1 MKESASRKRWHY
13 GVPLFAALP
22 MIAVPSYAQQDGEEE
37 RLEEIVVTSS
47 RIQKPDY
54 AFSNPVISVD
64 SEAIEFAGSTNV
76 TDFLKELP
84 ALTGSLDGNDA
95 AGTNAFIGGTGLS
108 LLDLRN
114 LGIDRTLVLVDGR
127 RHVAAL
133 PGSAAVDVDT
143 IPIDLIE
150 RVEVQTGGASAIY
163 GADGVSGVINFI
175 LKKDFEGIR
184 AKVRAGQSAES
195 DTDNVRFSV
204 LAGTNF
210 AGGRGNI
217 TGSFEYNTEDRLR
230 STDRDFAGGG
240 SRQVFVDNPA
250 ELNGDDPNVP
260 DEIPLRDIRFN
271 DSSLDGAVY
280 TSLADAINGVITF
293 NGDDTAWD
301 PGTIPFIPP
310 FNSQGGDGTP
320 LDVYI
325 GDLLPEEERYTANVF
340 ASYEFSSALNLFG
353 EVKFSR
359 TEAFTESSP
368 TFDFFLQLESDY
380 AFTPPNIL
388 AATAGND
395 FGGAYFVSRD
405 HVDLGVRSEDIT
417 RDTVRAVVGI
427 EGDISSNLRYEASYV
442 YGESEVDNNIGN
454 NRFNDRFAAALDAV
468 IDPATNQAVCRSN
481 LDPSAQPSNLPVGDY
496 DPLPGTW
503 AGSFTPGPNSGC
515 VPLNILG
522 NGAVSPEAAAWIMG
536 NSLSRS
542 KLTQHVFQAYVS
554 GDSGNWLELPA
565 GPIGY
570 AGGFEW
576 REEESQSNPPIEDQ
590 LGLTF
595 GNDLVPQGGDY
606 DVSEVFAEVDVPLL
620 YGAPGAEVLSL
631 DAAIRYS
638 DYSTI
643 GEATTWKI
651 GSVWSPIDDIT
662 FRATVAEAT
671 RAPNIG
677 ELFDP
682 GGQTFRFITDP
693 CDITELDEGTE
704 FRAANCAQLLNSFG
718 VDPTTFIDPNSSNI
732 AGTVRGNPN
741 LSEEV
746 ADTLTIGVILRPRF
760 IENLTIAVDWYE
772 IELLDAINTAAP
784 QVAADLCVDL
794 PTLDNQFCGLLERD
808 QTTAGITSFTQQ
820 SVNVAEFRTEG
831 FDITLNYLLDPA
843 NFGAKADIGT
853 FNFRV
858 IGNKLED
865 LTFVNLPGADPDLD
879 VGEADPSNGIQVP
892 EYQAAFNVL
901 WNRGPLSI
909 NYALNWFDKTLRYSR
924 EAIANNPDIAAPE
937 FIEFEEQLV
946 QNIQFRFDPSETWSF
961 YGGINNIADRE
972 PDIGATF
979 YPVSAVGRFFYVGV
993 DYAAGF

>member
-1 MKESASRKRWHY
+1 MWESAWSER
-13 GVPLFAALP
+13 GLCSVSLLAALSLLAGP
-22 MIAVPSYAQQDGEEE
+22 AYSQDDAEDEVG
-37 RLEEIVVTSS
+37 LEEIIVTSS

-54 AFSNPVISVD
+54 AFSNPVVSVD
-64 SEAIEFAGSTNV
+64 SEAIAFAGATNV

-95 AGTNAFIGGTGLS
+95 AGSNAFIGGTGLT

-114 LGIDRTLVLVDGR
+114 LGIDRTLILVDGR

-143 IPIDLIE
+143 IPIDLID

-163 GADGVSGVINFI
+163 GADGVSGVVNFI

-184 AKVRAGQSAES
+184 ARVRAGQSSES
-195 DTDNVRFSV
+195 DAENVRFSL

-217 TGSFEYNTEDRLR
+217 TASFEYNSDERLNAL
-230 STDRDFAGGG
+230 DRDFAGGG
-240 SRQVFVDNPA
+240 ARQIFVDNPA

-260 DEIPLRDIRFN
+260 DQIPLGNIRFF
-271 DSSLDGAVY
+271 DSAVAGAVY
-280 TSLADAINGVITF
+280 VNNDSVVDF
-293 NGDDTAWD
+293 NGDDGVWD
-301 PGTIPFIPP
+301 PGTIPFITP
-310 FNSQGGDGTP
+310 FYQQGGDGTP
-320 LDVYI
+320 LDLFV
-325 GDLLPEEERYTANVF
+325 GDLLPEEERYTTNVF
-340 ASYEFSSALNLFG
+340 ARYDFSDAFSVFS

-359 TEAFTESSP
+359 TEAFTVSQP
-368 TFDFFLQLESDY
+368 TFDFFLQIEPDY
-380 AFTPPNIL
+380 AFTPPNI
-388 AATAGND
+388 AAAAAAGD

-405 HVDLGVRSEDIT
+405 HFDLGIRGEDIT
-417 RDTVRAVVGI
+417 RDTIRTVIGA
-427 EGDISSNLRYEASYV
+427 EGDISNNLRYEVSYV
-442 YGESEVDNNIGN
+442 YGETEVDNNISN

-503 AGSFTPGPNSGC
+503 AGSFTPGANSGC

-522 NGAVSPEAAAWIMG
+522 TNAVSPEAAAWIMG
-536 NSLSRS
+536 DSLSRS
-542 KLTQHVFQAYVS
+542 KLTQHVFQAYLS
-554 GDSGNWLELPA
+554 GDSSNWFELPA

-576 REEESQSNPPIEDQ
+576 REEESRSNPPIEDQ

-595 GNDLVPQGGDY
+595 GNVLSPERGDY
-606 DVSEVFAEVDVPLL
+606 DVSEVFAEIDVPLL
-620 YGAPGAEVLSL
+620 LGAPGAEILSV
-631 DAAIRYS
+631 DAAVRYS

-643 GEATTWKI
+643 GDATTWKI

-682 GGQTFRFITDP
+682 GGQTFRFISDP

-718 VDPTTFIDPNSSNI
+718 VDPGTFVDPNSASI
-732 AGTVRGNPN
+732 AGTLSGNPN

-746 ADTLTIGVILRPRF
+746 ADTLTVGVILRPRF
-760 IENLTIAVDWYE
+760 IENFTIAVDWYE
-772 IELLDAINTAAP
+772 IELTDAINTAAP
-784 QVAADLCVDL
+784 QVASDLCVDL
-794 PTLDNQFCGLLERD
+794 PTLDNQFCGLIERD
-808 QTTAGITSFTQQ
+808 QTTGGITSFTQQ

-831 FDITLNYLLDPA
+831 FDITLNYLFDPE
-843 NFGAKADIGT
+843 NFGIGANIGT
-853 FNFRV
+853 FNFRI

-865 LTFVNLPGADPDLD
+865 LTFVNLPGADPDSD
-879 VGEADPSNGIQVP
+879 VGESSPSNGLQVP
-892 EYQAAFNVL
+892 EYQAAFNML
-901 WNRGPLSI
+901 WNRGPLSV
-909 NYALNWFDKTLRYSR
+909 NYAINWFDKTLRFSR
-924 EAIANNPDIAAPE
+924 EAIENNPDIAAPE
-937 FIEFEEQLV
+937 FVEYDEQLV
-946 QNIQFRFDPSETWSF
+946 QNIQVRYDPSETWSF

-979 YPVSAVGRFFYVGV
+979 FPVSAVGRYFYVGV